1 MEDPLQTQI
10 RALADE
16 RRRLKAQLKRTTAEF
31 KNTTKRRRRLIK
43 STSKLSDADL
53 QYLLQQRQQTDA
65 HDAGSEQNLQNQR
78 GIAGGEQNLQNGL
91 NQGGDRDAAVE
102 GNRGPQEE

>member
-65 HDAGSEQNLQNQR
+65 HDAPGSEQNLQNGQNQR
-78 GIAGGEQNLQNGL
+78 GIAGGEQNLQNG
-91 NQGGDRDAAVE
+91 QE